1 MNTPLRHARFLSTVL
16 ATALVASLMSTLAA
30 TPAWAQSST
39 ESPRPLSRE
48 EVLADAA
55 LAKRAGLDRF
65 QDPEIQLL
73 MPEAYAAAQAEYR
86 KLREGVAFQQEVSR
100 IKLAQAR

>member
-1 MNTPLRHARFLSTVL
+1 MNTPPRHARFLSIVL
-16 ATALVASLMSTLAA
+16 ATALVASLMS

>member
-16 ATALVASLMSTLAA
+16 ATALVASLMS

>member
-1 MNTPLRHARFLSTVL
+1 MSIVL
-16 ATALVASLMSTLAA
+16 ATALVASLMS

>member
-1 MNTPLRHARFLSTVL
+1 MNTPPRHARFLSTVL
-16 ATALVASLMSTLAA
+16 ATALVASLMS